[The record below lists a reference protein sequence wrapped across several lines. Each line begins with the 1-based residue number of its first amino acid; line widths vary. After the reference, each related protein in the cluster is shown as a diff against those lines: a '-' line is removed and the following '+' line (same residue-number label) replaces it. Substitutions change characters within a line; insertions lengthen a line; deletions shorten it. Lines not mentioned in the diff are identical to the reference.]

1 MSEKSKTKTDSVREA
16 LLDDLEDAN
25 TKEHVE
31 LIGQK
36 LEALKKFKED

>member
-1 MSEKSKTKTDSVREA
+1 MSKTSKTKTDSVRSA
-16 LLDDLEDAN
+16 LLDDLEDAD

-36 LEALKKFKED
+36 LEVLKKFGD